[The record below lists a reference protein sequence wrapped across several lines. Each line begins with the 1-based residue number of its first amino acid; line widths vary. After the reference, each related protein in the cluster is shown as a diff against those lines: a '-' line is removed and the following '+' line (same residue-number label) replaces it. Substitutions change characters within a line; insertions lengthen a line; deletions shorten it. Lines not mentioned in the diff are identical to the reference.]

1 MEKVPFPEELRR
13 FVLTSIP
20 SVPFLEALL
29 LLRADPAQQWRADAL
44 AQRLYVRERTAQGL
58 LDDLCRAGMI
68 APCEGADEHCYQYR
82 PASTILG
89 ERIDA
94 LADLYARHLVEVTLL
109 IHSSLDRKAQQF
121 ADAFKLRKDS

>member
-1 MEKVPFPEELRR
+1 MEKAPIPEDLRR

-29 LLRADPAQQWRADAL
+29 LLRADPAQQWHSDTL
-44 AQRLYVRERTAQGL
+44 AQRLYVRERTAHTL
-58 LDDLCRAGMI
+58 LEDLCRAGMV
-68 APCEGADEHCYQYR
+68 APCADAPGCYQYR
-82 PASTILG
+82 PGSPQLG

-94 LADLYARHLVEVTLL
+94 LAELYARHLVEVTHL